1 MDDWFTIDEIKK
13 RYKHVSEHIMPFECD
28 IVDVIPQ
35 EGTDFS
41 ERWTF
46 LKSLF
51 YITNDGYYFQYGDVV
66 PYSVKVDQEGNP
78 FDIYLDGVLRCAY
91 PYAYTSS
98 PSVTTGFIKLILS
111 KGRVYVNRNRHN
123 DLNFHF
129 VGVGWTYIRNSIKSP
144 DEEGKKEAKK
154 VEFITVSTTAKCFK
168 EIDLLPHKVL
178 LGNSNMCLS
187 PKRIDSYKQLCFYD
201 EIRYNRYNENNRLT
215 LGQTTQIFGKLQ
227 GKYRF
232 IDSNTFE
239 PIPYRVYFT
248 KYRSSLDK
256 DKNILWIEVNGKWGL
271 YDCNN
276 NKYIIPPRL
285 DDFGFCSETFV
296 GNIVIATYN
305 GKYGVLDESGIVIL
319 HCIYDNIQIKTPT
332 RYRVKQG
339 DNEWEI
345 VINKV

>member
-1 MDDWFTIDEIKK
+1 MDDWLTKEEIQKK
-13 RYKHVSEHIMPFECD
+13 YKHVSEHAMPFECN

-35 EGTDFS
+35 AGTDFS

-51 YITNDGYYFQYGDVV
+51 YITDDGYYFQYSDVV
-66 PYSVKVDQEGNP
+66 PNSVNVKQEGDP
-78 FDIYLDGVLRCAY
+78 FDVYLDGALRCAY

-98 PSVTTGFIKLILS
+98 PGVTTGFINLILS
-111 KGRVYVNRNRHN
+111 KGKVYVNRNRNNKLHFN
-123 DLNFHF
+123 F
-129 VGVGWTYIRNSIKSP
+129 VGAGWTYIRNSSSNNNV
-144 DEEGKKEAKK
+144 KEKEKASI
-154 VEFITVSTTAKCFK
+154 EYITVSTTAKYFK
-168 EIDLLPHKVL
+168 DIYLLPLK
-178 LGNSNMCLS
+178 LGNRNLCLT
-187 PKRIDSYKQLCFYD
+187 PHHIDPYNKLCFYD
-201 EIRYNRYNENNRLT
+201 EIKYNRYNENNRLS
-215 LGQTTQIFGKLQ
+215 LGQSAQIFAKLQ

-232 IDSNTFE
+232 INPNTFE
-239 PIPYRVYFT
+239 PLPYRVYFT
-248 KYRSSLDK
+248 NYRSSLDK
-256 DKNILWIEVNGKWGL
+256 DKNILWIEVNDKWGL

-296 GNIVIATYN
+296 GNIVMATYN

-319 HCIYDNIQIKTPT
+319 HCIYDSIQIKTPT